1 VWQRPAR
8 LLATVARHLLMTGA
22 GLGVMTRKEFRRLV
36 TEVLETL
43 PAELASRIENVEVV
57 VEDEPT
63 DEQIRGVGL
72 DPREDTLFGLYE
84 GVPLEA
90 RGHDYAAL
98 PDKISIFYLPIV
110 ETCTST
116 AEIRD
121 EIRTTVLHEVAHF
134 FGIDDEDLDEW
145 GY

>member
-63 DEQIRGVGL
+63 DEQIRGAGL

-84 GVPLEA
+84 GVPLDA

>member
-1 VWQRPAR
+1 
-8 LLATVARHLLMTGA
+8 
-22 GLGVMTRKEFRRLV
+22 MTRKEFRRLV

-43 PAELASRIENVEVV
+43 PAEFASRLDNVEIV

-63 DEQIRGVGL
+63 DEQIRRAGL
-72 DPREDTLFGLYE
+72 DPRDDTLFGLYE
-84 GVPLEA
+84 GIPLEA
-90 RGHDYAAL
+90 RGQDYAAL
-98 PDKISIFYLPIV
+98 PDKISIFYRPIV

-116 AEIRD
+116 PEIRN

>member
-1 VWQRPAR
+1 
-8 LLATVARHLLMTGA
+8 M
-22 GLGVMTRKEFRRLV
+22 

-43 PAELASRIENVEVV
+43 PAEFASRIENVEVV

-63 DEQIRGVGL
+63 AEQIRGVGL
-72 DPREDTLFGLYE
+72 DPAEDTLFGLYE
-84 GVPLEA
+84 GVPLEE
-90 RGHDYAAL
+90 RGHAYAAL

-116 AEIRD
+116 SEIRD